1 MRYGNVRDQILVYVE
16 PGRESIDSSSLSLLT
31 KARDLATK
39 MSRKLVV
46 VVLGRPS
53 DDAAF
58 ALLRQKGVDE
68 VLVVEHALL
77 GQTNL
82 DLYSNVLADIA
93 REEQPR
99 VLLLPHTVVGVEVAS
114 LVAGRIGIPP
124 VTNCIDIEPVGDS
137 VRVTRPMFG
146 GTRHAV
152 LVIEA
157 GHPIVGTLQSR
168 RWPAA
173 DVEAREPVVTRY
185 DPSAAGELVTRIK
198 VLSTI
203 QPPKGGIDLT
213 KAEIIVSV
221 GRGIGSKS
229 NIGLY
234 QQLAEALGGTLACSR
249 PVADLGW
256 LPEEH
261 LVGMSGTTVKP
272 KVYLA
277 CGISGAYQH
286 IVAMQDSQA
295 IIAINN
301 DPAAPIFEVAHAGV
315 VADLNQI
322 VPALLEAARASRF
335 SDKSGD

>member
-1 MRYGNVRDQILVYVE
+1 MKYGNVRDQVLAYVE
-16 PGRESIDSSSLSLLT
+16 PGRESLDSSSLSLLT

-39 MSRKLVV
+39 MSRRLVV
-46 VVLGRPS
+46 VVVGRLN
-53 DDAAF
+53 DDAAL
-58 ALLRQKGVDE
+58 AVLGQKGVDE
-68 VLVVEHALL
+68 VLVVEHPDLE
-77 GQTNL
+77 QTNL
-82 DLYSNVLADIA
+82 DLYSSVLADIA
-93 REEQPR
+93 REERPR
-99 VLLLPHTVVGVEVAS
+99 VFLLPHTVVGIELVS
-114 LVAGRIGIPP
+114 LVAGRVVIPP
-124 VTNCIDIEPVGDS
+124 VTNCVDIEPVEDA

-146 GTRHAV
+146 GTRHATLMISEGYPV
-152 LVIEA
+152 VA
-157 GHPIVGTLQSR
+157 TLQSR
-168 RWPAA
+168 RWPG
-173 DVEAREPVVTRY
+173 VGSEAREPGVTRY
-185 DPSAAGELVTRIK
+185 DPATVGGLLTRIK

-221 GRGIGSKS
+221 GRGIGSKA
-229 NIGLY
+229 NLGLY
-234 QQLAEALGGTLACSR
+234 QQLAEALGGVLACSR

-286 IVAMQDSQA
+286 IVAMQESQA

-301 DPAAPIFEVAHAGV
+301 DPSAPIFEVAHAGV

-322 VPALLEAARASRF
+322 VPALLEAAKASGL
-335 SDKSGD
+335 DG